1 MGTKSRSREDY
12 TNHSLLPNEIGS
24 TKIWKLPMR
33 LLRDL
38 KVNWK
43 LWLVAGL
50 GVDRIG
56 ERKFMQLCVG
66 WELWSLFVS

>member
-1 MGTKSRSREDY
+1 
-12 TNHSLLPNEIGS
+12 
-24 TKIWKLPMR
+24 MR